1 MTIYLWEFPDCK
13 GALELEFDYT
23 FGNALNAKGALELE
37 FDYTFGNALNA
48 KVHLILNVTI
58 PLGMP

>member
-13 GALELEFDYT
+13 GALELEFD
-23 FGNALNAKGALELE
+23 F
-37 FDYTFGNALNA
+37 TFGNALNA